1 MPGRGLQLAPK
12 KGFRVL
18 WKSRETRTA
27 YLFLLPVLVYFA
39 IMLFYPMCYSFYL
52 SFTEWDML
60 SPSPEFIG
68 LENYREAFDDP
79 VFWISLKNTFS
90 YVLYTV
96 PATVILALCLA
107 LALNQVKVLSGL
119 FRAAYFMPVVTSA
132 VVVSIIWKW
141 LYQPNLGLINI
152 IFGSLGIPR
161 MSFLESTSQVMP
173 SIAAMSVWKGAGY
186 SMVIF
191 LAGLQD
197 IPNYLYEAAAIDGAS
212 GWKLFR
218 YITLPLLKNT
228 TLFIT
233 VTSLIS
239 AFQVFTE
246 PYILTKGGPVH
257 SSRVLVL
264 YIQETAFDYLQ
275 LGYGA
280 AMVFVLFLII
290 MVITAIQLV
299 AFRSR
304 VEF

>member
-1 MPGRGLQLAPK
+1 LAPK

>member
-1 MPGRGLQLAPK
+1 M
-12 KGFRVL
+12 L

-27 YLFLLPVLVYFA
+27 YLFLLPVLAYFT

-60 SPSPEFIG
+60 SPAPELIG
-68 LENYREAFDDP
+68 LNNYREAFDDP
-79 VFWISLKNTFS
+79 VFWISLRNTFS

-96 PATVILALCLA
+96 PATVVLALCLA
-107 LALNQVKVLSGL
+107 LALNQVKALSGL

-152 IFGSLGIPR
+152 IFGSLGIPK
-161 MSFLESTSQVMP
+161 MSFLESTAQVMP
-173 SIAAMSVWKGAGY
+173 SIAAMSVWKGVGY

-197 IPNYLYEAAAIDGAS
+197 IPSYLYEAAAIDGAS

>member
-1 MPGRGLQLAPK
+1 MPTKGDSLQSRRSFLA
-12 KGFRVL
+12 V

-39 IMLFYPMCYSFYL
+39 VMLFYPMCYSFYL
-52 SFTEWDML
+52 SLAEWDML
-60 SPSPEFIG
+60 SPAPEFVG
-68 LENYREAFDDP
+68 LDNYREVFDDP
-79 VFWISLKNTFS
+79 IFWKSLKNTFA

-96 PATVILALCLA
+96 PVTIVLALCLA
-107 LALNQVKVLSGL
+107 LALNQIKAFSGL
-119 FRAAYFMPVVTSA
+119 FRTAYFMPVITSA

-152 IFGSLGIPR
+152 LFGFLHIPK

-173 SIAAMSVWKGAGY
+173 SIAAMSVWKGVGY

-197 IPNYLYEAAAIDGAS
+197 IPRYLYEAAAIDGAS
-212 GWKLFR
+212 GWKLTR

-228 TLFIT
+228 TVFIT

-246 PYILTKGGPVH
+246 PYILTQGGPVH
-257 SSRVLVL
+257 ASRVLVL

-280 AMVFVLFLII
+280 AMVFILFLII
-290 MVITAIQLV
+290 MAITAIQLGT
-299 AFRSR
+299 FRSR

>member
-1 MPGRGLQLAPK
+1 M
-12 KGFRVL
+12 L

-27 YLFLLPVLVYFA
+27 YLFLLPVLAYFT

-60 SPSPEFIG
+60 SPAPELIG
-68 LENYREAFDDP
+68 LNNYREAFDDP
-79 VFWISLKNTFS
+79 VFWISLRNTFS

-96 PATVILALCLA
+96 PATVVLALCLA
-107 LALNQVKVLSGL
+107 LALNQVKALSGL

-152 IFGSLGIPR
+152 IFGALGIPK

-173 SIAAMSVWKGAGY
+173 SIAAMSVWKGVGY

-197 IPNYLYEAAAIDGAS
+197 IPSYLYEAAAIDGAS

>member
-1 MPGRGLQLAPK
+1 LAPK
-12 KGFRVL
+12 KGLQVL

-27 YLFLLPVLVYFA
+27 YLFLLPVLAYFT

-60 SPSPEFIG
+60 SPAPELIG
-68 LENYREAFDDP
+68 LNNYREAFDDP
-79 VFWISLKNTFS
+79 VFWISLRNTFS

-96 PATVILALCLA
+96 PATVVLALCLA
-107 LALNQVKVLSGL
+107 LALNQVKALSGL

-152 IFGSLGIPR
+152 IFGALGIPK

-173 SIAAMSVWKGAGY
+173 SIAAMSVWKGVGY

-197 IPNYLYEAAAIDGAS
+197 IPSYLYEAAAIDGAS

>member
-1 MPGRGLQLAPK
+1 M
-12 KGFRVL
+12 L

-27 YLFLLPVLVYFA
+27 YLFLLPVLAYFT

-60 SPSPEFIG
+60 SPAPELIG
-68 LENYREAFDDP
+68 LNNYREAFDDP
-79 VFWISLKNTFS
+79 VFWISLRNTFS

-96 PATVILALCLA
+96 PATVVLALCLA
-107 LALNQVKVLSGL
+107 LALNQVKALSGL

-152 IFGSLGIPR
+152 IFGALGIPK
-161 MSFLESTSQVMP
+161 MSFLESTAQVMP
-173 SIAAMSVWKGAGY
+173 SIAAMSVWKGVGY

-197 IPNYLYEAAAIDGAS
+197 IPSYLYEAAAIDGAS

>member
-1 MPGRGLQLAPK
+1 M
-12 KGFRVL
+12 L

>member
-1 MPGRGLQLAPK
+1 M
-12 KGFRVL
+12 L

-27 YLFLLPVLVYFA
+27 YLFLLPVLAYFT

-60 SPSPEFIG
+60 SPAPELIG
-68 LENYREAFDDP
+68 LNNYREAFDDP
-79 VFWISLKNTFS
+79 VFWISLRNTFS

-96 PATVILALCLA
+96 PATVVLALCLA
-107 LALNQVKVLSGL
+107 LALNQVKALSGL

-152 IFGSLGIPR
+152 IFGALGIPK

-173 SIAAMSVWKGAGY
+173 SIAAMSVWKGVGY

-197 IPNYLYEAAAIDGAS
+197 IPSYLYEAAAIDGAS

-304 VEF
+304 VGF

>member
-1 MPGRGLQLAPK
+1 
-12 KGFRVL
+12 VL

-27 YLFLLPVLVYFA
+27 YLFLLPVLAYFT

-60 SPSPEFIG
+60 SPAPELIG
-68 LENYREAFDDP
+68 LNNYREAFDDP
-79 VFWISLKNTFS
+79 VFWISLRNTFS

-96 PATVILALCLA
+96 PATVVLALCLA
-107 LALNQVKVLSGL
+107 LALNQVKALSGL

-152 IFGSLGIPR
+152 IFGALGIPK

-173 SIAAMSVWKGAGY
+173 SIAAMSVWKGVGY

-197 IPNYLYEAAAIDGAS
+197 IPSYLYEAAAIDGAS